1 MTSRKALADPA
12 DPYDRDP
19 PVRHDR
25 PLSPRGE
32 PRSPAATRPPAQDAP
47 DAPHAGQDEDLLDDG
62 SARPLPNP
70 DEEGRV

>member
-1 MTSRKALADPA
+1 MTSRKALVDPA

-19 PVRHDR
+19 PVVHER

-32 PRSPAATRPPAQDAP
+32 PRSPAATRSPAPDAP
-47 DAPHAGQDEDLLDDG
+47 DAAQDEELLDDG